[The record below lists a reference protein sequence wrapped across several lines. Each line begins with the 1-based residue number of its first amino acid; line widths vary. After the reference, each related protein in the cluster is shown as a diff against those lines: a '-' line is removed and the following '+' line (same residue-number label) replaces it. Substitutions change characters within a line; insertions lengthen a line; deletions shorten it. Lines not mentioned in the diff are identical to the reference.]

1 MERGNVKKNVST
13 QNRMESDLVLLY
25 DLVIICLKRLDTEK
39 DPKMIKIYTNTLR
52 WTTKK
57 LQAYSRKTQIPF
69 SLSPV
74 ENGTNTSATNDICS
88 RVGE

>member
-1 MERGNVKKNVST
+1 MEN
-13 QNRMESDLVLLY
+13 DLTLLY
-25 DLVIICLKRLDTEK
+25 DLVFICLKRLDTEK
-39 DPKMIKIYTNTLR
+39 DPKWIEMYTKTLK

-57 LQAYSRKTQIPF
+57 LQARKRQIPF

-74 ENGTNTSATNDICS
+74 ENGTNTSTTNDICS

>member
-1 MERGNVKKNVST
+1 MERGNAKKNLSPRY
-13 QNRMESDLVLLY
+13 RMENDLTLLY
-25 DLVIICLKRLDTEK
+25 DLVMICLKRLDVEK
-39 DPKMIKIYTNTLR
+39 DPKWIEMYTKTLK

-57 LQAYSRKTQIPF
+57 LQAYSRKRQIPF

-74 ENGTNTSATNDICS
+74 ENGTDTSATNDICS

>member
-1 MERGNVKKNVST
+1 LT
-13 QNRMESDLVLLY
+13 LLY
-25 DLVIICLKRLDTEK
+25 DLVMICLKRLDTEK
-39 DPKMIKIYTNTLR
+39 DPKWIKIYTNTLR

-57 LQAYSRKTQIPF
+57 LQAYSRKKQIPY
-69 SLSPV
+69 SLTPV

>member
-1 MERGNVKKNVST
+1 
-13 QNRMESDLVLLY
+13 MESDLVLLY

-39 DPKMIKIYTNTLR
+39 DPKWIKIYTNTLK

-57 LQAYSRKTQIPF
+57 LQAYSRKTQIPY

-74 ENGTNTSATNDICS
+74 ENGTDTCTTNDICT